1 MKALILVDMQREFLP
16 QGGWE
21 LPDSE
26 AVVAIANR
34 LQRRFR
40 VVAAAQDWHLKS
52 HKIFANNHDNRKVG
66 DVVGFKRQVFQL
78 TRVHCVQKTQGAELA
93 PALQRDFIHRVFQR
107 GMDSDLNGYSAFF
120 ENDHR
125 TSTGLTEFLRAR
137 KVDTIYI
144 LGFSPDG
151 CVLHT
156 ALDSKALGFKTVVI
170 QDAVRT
176 APLLPAEKEEQ
187 AKLLQDSGV
196 TLVLSRDLI

>member
-40 VVAAAQDWHLKS
+40 VVAATQDWHLKS
-52 HKIFANNHDNRKVG
+52 HKIFANNHDKRQVG
-66 DVVGFKRQVFQL
+66 DVVDFKKQVFKL

-93 PALQRDFIHRVFQR
+93 PALQRDFIHKIFQR
-107 GMDSDLNGYSAFF
+107 GTESDLNGYSAFF
-120 ENDHR
+120 DNDHR

-137 KVDTIYI
+137 KVDVVYL

-156 ALDSKALGFKTVVI
+156 ALDATALGFKTFLI
-170 QDAVRT
+170 HDAVRT
-176 APLLPAEKEEQ
+176 APLLPEEKAEQER
-187 AKLLQDSGV
+187 ALLDAGV
-196 TLVLSRDLI
+196 TLVPSRDLI